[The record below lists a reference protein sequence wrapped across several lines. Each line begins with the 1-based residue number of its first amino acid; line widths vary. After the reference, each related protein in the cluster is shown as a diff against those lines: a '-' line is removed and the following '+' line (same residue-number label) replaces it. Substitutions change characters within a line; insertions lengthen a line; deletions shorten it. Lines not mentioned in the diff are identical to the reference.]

1 MNIRSAVLL
10 ALATLAPLGA
20 ARAQVS
26 NPLKFTIFAG
36 AALPVGDTQDAVK
49 TGYTVGG
56 AVDLRV
62 PLSPLGFRGEVV
74 YSGLEA
80 KGLGGTGVDAD
91 VSDFGANVNAVLW
104 LPTATPVRPYIT
116 GGPSFSRLKVSASS
130 GTLSGSESEN
140 RWGLNIG
147 GGLQFA
153 LGDLGTRFDVRY
165 RRISTDGDAFSIIP
179 ITFGLTF

>member
-1 MNIRSAVLL
+1 MTIRTALLL
-10 ALATLAPLGA
+10 ALAALAPLGT

-56 AVDLRV
+56 ALDLRV
-62 PLSPLGFRGEVV
+62 PLSPIGFRGEIV

-80 KGLGGTGVDAD
+80 KGLSGTGVDAD
-91 VSDFGANVNAVLW
+91 VTDFGANLNAVLW

-116 GGPSFSRLKVSASS
+116 GGPSFSRLKIGVSS
-130 GTLSGSESEN
+130 GTFSDSESQNE
-140 RWGLNIG
+140 WGFNVG

-165 RRISTDGDAFSIIP
+165 RRISTEGEAFSIIP
-179 ITFGLTF
+179 ITFGITF

>member
-1 MNIRSAVLL
+1 MKIRTAVLL
-10 ALATLAPLGA
+10 ALATVAPLSA

-56 AVDLRV
+56 ALDLRV
-62 PLSPLGFRGEVV
+62 PLSPIGFRGELV

-80 KGLGGTGVDAD
+80 KGSGSTQSAD
-91 VSDFGANVNAVLW
+91 FTDLGANLNAVLW
-104 LPTATPVRPYIT
+104 MPTPTPLRPYIT
-116 GGPSFSRLKVSASS
+116 GGPSYSRFK
-130 GTLSGSESEN
+130 TELSGVVNASETDN
-140 RWGLNIG
+140 IWGFNVG
-147 GGLQFA
+147 AGLQFA
-153 LGDLGTRFDVRY
+153 LGDLGTRLDVRY
-165 RRISTDGDAFSIIP
+165 RRLSSEGEAFSIIP